1 MTLSYADGVAEG
13 MDVEAGSEPAH
24 PGVPLE
30 MSRDN
35 SVLFRTGKFTST
47 IKGAMFHNGV

>member
-1 MTLSYADGVAEG
+1 MILSYADGVAEG

-47 IKGAMFHNGV
+47 I